1 MTHLRGQRIW
11 VTGAGGFVGAHLLP
25 RLADAGARVTPTDT
39 DLDVSDTA
47 AVATAVRRLRPDAI
61 VHLAARSSVAASL
74 EDARGVYAVNF
85 VGARAVLAAA
95 EAHAPKARVLL
106 VGSGEVYGTA
116 AVDAPPFD
124 ESAPLR
130 PRSPY
135 AWTKACADLLGASY
149 AARGLD
155 VVRVRPF
162 NHTGPGQSDAFVA
175 ASFARQL
182 AEMEAGRREPV
193 LRVGNLESVR
203 DFLDVEDV
211 VEAYLALLDPAVPA
225 GVYNVASGRECR
237 VQEVL
242 DLLLEHV
249 SVRPRVQVDPAR
261 YRPTDRA
268 LGNAGRLRD
277 ASGWTPTRPLGTTL
291 RALLDGCRRFTAPGG
306 SGFSGAGGP

>member
-1 MTHLRGQRIW
+1 MEHLAGQRIW

-25 RLADAGARVTPTDT
+25 RLAEAGAEVTPTDK
-39 DLDVSDTA
+39 DLDVSDSA
-47 AVATAVRRLRPDAI
+47 AVAATVRRIRPDAI

-74 EDARGVYAVNF
+74 EDARGVYEVNF

-95 EAHAPKARVLL
+95 EAHSPKARVLL
-106 VGSGEVYGTA
+106 VGSSEVYGTA
-116 AVDAPPFD
+116 APDALPFD

-162 NHTGPGQSDAFVA
+162 SHTGPGQSDTFVA
-175 ASFARQL
+175 ASFAHQL

-203 DFLDVEDV
+203 DFLDVDDV
-211 VEAYLALLDPAVPA
+211 VAAYLALLDPAVPA
-225 GVYNVASGRECR
+225 GVYNVASGDGRT
-237 VQEVL
+237 VQEIL
-242 DLLLEHV
+242 EMLLENI
-249 SVRPRVQVDPAR
+249 SVRPRVDVDPAR
-261 YRPTDRA
+261 FRPTDRA
-268 LGNAGRLRD
+268 VGDAGRLRE
-277 ASGWTPTRPLGTTL
+277 ATGWTPTRQLSRTL
-291 RALLDGCRRFTAPGG
+291 RALLDHSAVG
-306 SGFSGAGGP
+306 SR

>member
-1 MTHLRGQRIW
+1 MTHLERLRVW

-25 RLADAGARVTPTDT
+25 RLAEAGAEVTPTDT

-47 AVATAVRRLRPDAI
+47 AVAAAVRRLQPDAI

-74 EDARGVYAVNF
+74 EDARGVYDVNY
-85 VGARAVLAAA
+85 VGARALLAAV

-106 VGSGEVYGTA
+106 VGSAEVYGTA
-116 AVDAPPFD
+116 APDALPFD

-211 VEAYLALLDPAVPA
+211 VAAYLALLDPAVPA
-225 GVYNVASGRECR
+225 GVYNVASGNGRR
-237 VQEVL
+237 VQEIL
-242 DLLLEHV
+242 EMLLEN
-249 SVRPRVQVDPAR
+249 SSARPRVDVDPAR
-261 YRPTDRA
+261 FRATDRA
-268 LGNAGRLRD
+268 VGNAGRLRD
-277 ASGWTPTRPLGTTL
+277 ATGWQPTRPLSGTL
-291 RALLDGCRRFTAPGG
+291 HALLEHSASG
-306 SGFSGAGGP
+306 SR